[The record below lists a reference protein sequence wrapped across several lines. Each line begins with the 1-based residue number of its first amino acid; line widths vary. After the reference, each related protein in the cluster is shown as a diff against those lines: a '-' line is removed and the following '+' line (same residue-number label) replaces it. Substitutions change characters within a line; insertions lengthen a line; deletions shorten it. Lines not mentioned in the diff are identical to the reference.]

1 MRAPTTQSA
10 RPIRFKRAAGRANA
24 GFTLIELF
32 VVMAILSIMLSMFF
46 FLSQV
51 LRQTI
56 SFTEAKISTQD
67 NTRIVI
73 QILIR
78 ELRQAGVS
86 SVVVSESGD
95 SVSYL
100 LAMDV
105 NGNGWPVD
113 EAGKAEFSPLRTIKI
128 DSEDLNEDGFTT
140 TQLIRVE
147 DEGGENQAVRV
158 LTSYLSPDL
167 GILFTAVGDN
177 SVSVTVTAENQAA
190 GSQGRLVGVATEVT
204 ETITPRN

>member
-1 MRAPTTQSA
+1 MRAPTIRGA
-10 RPIRFKRAAGRANA
+10 RPIRFNRAAGRSNA
-24 GFTLIELF
+24 GFTLVELF

-46 FLSQV
+46 FLAQV
-51 LRQTI
+51 LSQTI
-56 SFTEAKISTQD
+56 SFTEAKISSQD
-67 NTRIVI
+67 NTRIVL

-78 ELRQAGVS
+78 EMRQAGVS
-86 SVVVSESGD
+86 SLVVSDSGD

-105 NGNGWPVD
+105 DGNGWPVD
-113 EAGKAEFSPLRTIKI
+113 DAGNAEFSPLRTIKI
-128 DSEDLNEDGFTT
+128 DSEDLNDDGITT

-147 DEGGENQAVRV
+147 DEGGENEAVRV

-167 GILFTAVGDN
+167 GIVFTALGDN
-177 SVSVTVTAENQAA
+177 SVSVTVTAESQASS
-190 GSQGRLVGVATEVT
+190 SQGRHVGVATVVT